1 MMIKRRSGEKAAMN
15 GICGN
20 CFINWY
26 NASMVN
32 KMWIPDSWTTSRV
45 PVHKHKYR

>member
-1 MMIKRRSGEKAAMN
+1 MMIKKRSGEKAAMN

-26 NASMVN
+26 MVN
-32 KMWIPDSWTTSRV
+32 KMWIPDSWATSRV
-45 PVHKHKYR
+45 PVQKHKYR